1 MEQHNY
7 KQQTTNNNTMKQ
19 LIERLKEEST
29 WRGLITVATLAGV
42 HISPEQAEYIVSA
55 GLALIGA
62 IWIFTADKKAV
73 VEAKLAEEPA
83 EEPAPAA
90 E

>member
-1 MEQHNY
+1 
-7 KQQTTNNNTMKQ
+7 MKE
-19 LIERLKEEST
+19 LVNRLKEEST

-62 IWIFTADKKAV
+62 IWIFTAEKQGAAV
-73 VEAKLAEEPA
+73 AEEPA
-83 EEPAPAA
+83 VEPEADQAT